1 MSDQDARKQS
11 LSELHERRR
20 QVIRLQKK
28 GYGVMQI
35 VDLTG
40 LSWPAVRVALDL
52 YEAGGMAALKPKD
65 RGREQGSGRTLTPA
79 QEDHIRKLIIE
90 KRPEQLKMEFALWTR
105 AAVGELI
112 QRECGVKLCV
122 RAVGNYLKRW
132 GFTAQKP
139 IARAY
144 ERRPE
149 AVKKWLDEEYP
160 AIAERAKAEDGEIH
174 WGDETALVNTDVR
187 GRSYAPKG
195 QTPVTCAPGNRQK
208 LSMISTVTNQGK
220 ARWMI
225 VDDNFDAAKLIEFL
239 EALIEDAVR
248 KVFLILDNLRV
259 HHSKLVK
266 AWLEERKDR
275 IEVFYLP
282 SYAPELNPDER
293 LNGDLKQAIGAKVPV
308 RTKAKLKT
316 AAEEHMQTIAH
327 SPNRVR
333 AYFQDP
339 KVKYAA

>member
-20 QVIRLQKK
+20 QVIRLHKK
-28 GYGVMQI
+28 AYGVMQI

-52 YEAGGMAALKPKD
+52 YEAGGMAALKPKS

-112 QRECGVKLCV
+112 KRECGVKLCV
-122 RAVGNYLKRW
+122 RAVGDYLKRW
-132 GFTAQKP
+132 GFTPQKP

-149 AVKKWLDEEYP
+149 AIKQWLDEEYP

-195 QTPVTCAPGNRQK
+195 QTPVTCAPGRRQK

-220 ARWMI
+220 AHWMI
-225 VDDNFDAAKLIEFL
+225 VEDNFDAAKLIEFL
-239 EALIEDAVR
+239 EALIKDAVR
-248 KVFLILDNLRV
+248 KIFLILDNLRV

-293 LNGDLKQAIGAKVPV
+293 LNGDLKQAIGAKVPA
-308 RTKAKLKT
+308 RTKAKLKI
-316 AAEEHMQTIAH
+316 AAEEHMQTIVR

-339 KVKYAA
+339 KVEYAA

>member
-11 LSELHERRR
+11 LTELHERRR
-20 QVIRLQKK
+20 QVIRLHRKE
-28 GYGVMQI
+28 YGVMQI
-35 VDLTG
+35 VELTG
-40 LSWPAVRVALDL
+40 LSWPAVRTAIDL
-52 YEAGGMAALKPKD
+52 FEAGGMAALKPKV
-65 RGREQGSGRTLTPA
+65 RGREQGDGRSLTPN
-79 QEDHIRKLIIE
+79 QEDHIRKLIID

-112 QRECGVKLCV
+112 EREFGIKLCV

-132 GFTAQKP
+132 NFTPQKP
-139 IARAY
+139 ITRAY

-149 AVKKWLDEEYP
+149 AIKKWLDEDYP
-160 AIAERAKAEDGEIH
+160 DIAKRAKAEDGEIH

-195 QTPVTCAPGNRQK
+195 QTPVTSAPGSRQK

-225 VDDNFDAAKLIEFL
+225 IDGNFDAEKLIEFL
-239 EALIEDAVR
+239 EALIKDAAR
-248 KVFLILDNLRV
+248 KIFLILDNLRA

-275 IEVFYLP
+275 IEIFYLP

-293 LNGDLKQAIGAKVPV
+293 LNADMKHAISTKVPV
-308 RTKAKLKT
+308 RTKPKLK
-316 AAEEHMQTIAH
+316 AAAQNHMALIGR
-327 SPNRVR
+327 SPDRIR
-333 AYFQDP
+333 AYFRDP
-339 KVKYAA
+339 RVKYAA